1 MSELDEMLRKKR
13 AELPQAYELTGTE
26 AGTGTVTAP
35 KDMTDKQALAYDE
48 AIRRRMDPAR
58 AEKSDEMMARI
69 KAQAQE
75 EHRKKLGKPRP
86 TYFPQ
91 QADDE
96 DRSKLESLFK
106 KIGMGSDP
114 VSGDELTRTE
124 ESQNRLNQFE
134 TNVDEYMK
142 TGNYDTREE
151 AEKAVLMA
159 TTMGDFGIQTIPTKK
174 DPIETAGDTFAPH
187 APEGVD
193 TSDEYEREEF
203 GMDAS
208 EQQFQKEYADQ
219 DPVSTS
225 QTEVDGNHEWTK
237 LEYEDGAIWLM
248 SPDGDVLRQEDVT
261 PNLTYESYKA
271 AADHATGFLQPSVEV
286 VGMDSEGKPIYQV
299 QRKSLF
305 GYGASSGEGE

>member
-1 MSELDEMLRKKR
+1 MSELDDMLRKKR
-13 AELPQAYELTGTE
+13 AELPQAYELKGTE

-35 KDMTDKQALAYDE
+35 KDMTDKQAFAYDE
-48 AIRRRMDPAR
+48 AIRRQMDPAR
-58 AEKSDEMMARI
+58 AEKSDEMMKRI

-174 DPIETAGDTFAPH
+174 DPIKETADVFEDFDPAKGTRDQH
-187 APEGVD
+187 G
-193 TSDEYEREEF
+193 REEF
-203 GMDAS
+203 GLDAS
-208 EQQFQKEYADQ
+208 EKNYAENYADQ
-219 DPVSTS
+219 DPASTS
-225 QTEVDGNHEWTK
+225 TVTLNGVRLEKQVFDDGAVFLLT
-237 LEYEDGAIWLM
+237 EDGDPIQQH
-248 SPDGDVLRQEDVT
+248 SQP
-261 PNLTYESYKA
+261 TYLEKRKKFSNRYKI
-271 AADHATGFLQPSVEV
+271 F
-286 VGMDSEGKPIYQV
+286 
-299 QRKSLF
+299 
-305 GYGASSGEGE
+305 SGEGE

>member
-1 MSELDEMLRKKR
+1 MSELDDMLRKKR

-48 AIRRRMDPAR
+48 AIRRQMDPAR

-159 TTMGDFGIQTIPTKK
+159 TTMGNFGIQTIPTKK
-174 DPIETAGDTFAPH
+174 DPIETAGDTYAPH

-193 TSDEYEREEF
+193 TSDEYEREVF

-261 PNLTYESYKA
+261 PESAYKA
-271 AADHATGFLQPSVEV
+271 ASDHTTGMLQPSVEV

-299 QRKSLF
+299 QRKNLF
-305 GYGASSGEGE
+305 GYGDSSGEGE

>member
-1 MSELDEMLRKKR
+1 MSKLDDMLRKKR

-48 AIRRRMDPAR
+48 AIRRQMDPAR

-91 QADDE
+91 QADGE

-124 ESQNRLNQFE
+124 ESQNR
-134 TNVDEYMK
+134 
-142 TGNYDTREE
+142 
-151 AEKAVLMA
+151 
-159 TTMGDFGIQTIPTKK
+159 
-174 DPIETAGDTFAPH
+174 
-187 APEGVD
+187 
-193 TSDEYEREEF
+193 
-203 GMDAS
+203 
-208 EQQFQKEYADQ
+208 
-219 DPVSTS
+219 
-225 QTEVDGNHEWTK
+225 
-237 LEYEDGAIWLM
+237 
-248 SPDGDVLRQEDVT
+248 
-261 PNLTYESYKA
+261 
-271 AADHATGFLQPSVEV
+271 
-286 VGMDSEGKPIYQV
+286 
-299 QRKSLF
+299 
-305 GYGASSGEGE
+305 